1 VRGFS
6 LVQRQDCRTLKGRA
20 TIVFRIWLQ
29 RLPRFARNDE
39 REEAHNDIP
48 HPVIARSIAPKQS
61 PRRAWDRLACNY
73 SVELLIN
80 PMLIWVVKNLV
91 NMDLCKQLRSNL
103 EEAVGR
109 NRAEGILL
117 SGGLDT
123 SILAF
128 VARPSVG
135 FTVALK
141 DSPASDL
148 VYSEKIA
155 KLLGIQHKKM
165 EFTREEA
172 LAALPE
178 VIRMLRTFDL
188 ALPNDLSIYFALK
201 LAKELTA
208 DSYQLSV
215 MTGDGADELFAGYS
229 YMTGLLPENL
239 GRYIRR
245 LSQDWHF
252 SAGYLGRA
260 LGVEVRQPFLDEDF
274 VRFALKISPELKVH
288 DGVGKYILRK
298 SFENLI
304 PAEIVWRRKEAIEY
318 GSGST
323 KLHEII
329 NNMVTDEEFK
339 SATSKVDIKFMNKE
353 HFFYW
358 RIYNEVVGEIPKAE
372 SSEKRCP
379 CCGTGMGR
387 YHCPTCGF
395 SRPLL

>member
-1 VRGFS
+1 MVHK
-6 LVQRQDCRTLKGRA
+6 DICR
-20 TIVFRIWLQ
+20 
-29 RLPRFARNDE
+29 
-39 REEAHNDIP
+39 
-48 HPVIARSIAPKQS
+48 
-61 PRRAWDRLACNY
+61 
-73 SVELLIN
+73 
-80 PMLIWVVKNLV
+80 
-91 NMDLCKQLRSNL
+91 QLRSKL
-103 EEAVGR
+103 AEAAER
-109 NRAEGILL
+109 NKADAILL

-128 VARPSVG
+128 VARPGMG

-141 DSPASDL
+141 GSQASDL

-165 EFTREEA
+165 EFTTEGA
-172 LAALPE
+172 LATLPE
-178 VIRMLRTFDL
+178 VMRILKTFDL

-201 LAKELTA
+201 LAKKLTA

-229 YMTGLLPENL
+229 YMAELPPKDL
-239 GRYIRR
+239 ARYIEK
-245 LSQDWHF
+245 LSQNWHF
-252 SAGYLGRA
+252 SANELGRA
-260 LGVEVRQPFLDEDF
+260 LGIEIRQPFLDEDF
-274 VRFALKISPELKVH
+274 VRFALEISPELKVK

-298 SFENLI
+298 SFESLL
-304 PAEIVWRRKEAIEY
+304 PAEIVWRRKEPIEY

-329 NNMVTDEEFK
+329 NNMVTDEEFQ
-339 SATSKVDIKFMNKE
+339 SAANKVDIKFINKE

-358 RIYNEVVGEIPKAE
+358 RIYNKVVGEIPKASPSAPSPFTGE
-372 SSEKRCP
+372 GWGEVKSCP
-379 CCGTGMGR
+379 CCGAAMGT

>member
-1 VRGFS
+1 MG
-6 LVQRQDCRTLKGRA
+6 
-20 TIVFRIWLQ
+20 
-29 RLPRFARNDE
+29 
-39 REEAHNDIP
+39 
-48 HPVIARSIAPKQS
+48 
-61 PRRAWDRLACNY
+61 
-73 SVELLIN
+73 
-80 PMLIWVVKNLV
+80 
-91 NMDLCKQLRSNL
+91 NMDICEQLRNRL
-103 EEAVGR
+103 KEAVKR
-109 NRAEGILL
+109 SRADGMLL

-128 VARPSVG
+128 VARPSTG

-148 VYSEKIA
+148 VYSKKIA

-165 EFTREEA
+165 EFTTEEA
-172 LAALPE
+172 LATLPE
-178 VIRMLRTFDL
+178 VIRILKTFDL

-229 YMTGLLPENL
+229 YMAELHPENL
-239 GRYIRR
+239 RRYIKR
-245 LSQDWHF
+245 LSQNWHF
-252 SAGYLGRA
+252 SANELGKA
-260 LGVEVRQPFLDEDF
+260 LDVEIKQPFLDEDF
-274 VRFALKISPELKVH
+274 VRFALGISPELKVK

-298 SFENLI
+298 SFEDLI

-329 NNMVTDEEFK
+329 NSMVTDGEFQ
-339 SATSKVDIKFMNKE
+339 SAAREVDIKFINKE

-358 RIYNEVVGEIPKAE
+358 RIYNKVVGEIPKASPSAPSPFTGE
-372 SSEKRCP
+372 GWGEVKSCP
-379 CCGTGMGR
+379 CCGAGMGM
-387 YHCPTCGF
+387 YHCRTCGF
-395 SRPLL
+395 SRPLKECL

>member
-1 VRGFS
+1 
-6 LVQRQDCRTLKGRA
+6 LVHKDICR
-20 TIVFRIWLQ
+20 
-29 RLPRFARNDE
+29 
-39 REEAHNDIP
+39 
-48 HPVIARSIAPKQS
+48 
-61 PRRAWDRLACNY
+61 
-73 SVELLIN
+73 
-80 PMLIWVVKNLV
+80 
-91 NMDLCKQLRSNL
+91 QLRSKL
-103 EEAVGR
+103 AEAAER
-109 NRAEGILL
+109 NKADAILL

-128 VARPSVG
+128 VARPGMG

-141 DSPASDL
+141 GSQASDL

-165 EFTREEA
+165 EFTTEGA
-172 LAALPE
+172 LATLPE
-178 VIRMLRTFDL
+178 VMRILKTFDL

-201 LAKELTA
+201 LAKKLTA

-229 YMTGLLPENL
+229 YMAELPPKDL
-239 GRYIRR
+239 ARYIEK
-245 LSQDWHF
+245 LSQNWHF
-252 SAGYLGRA
+252 SANELGRA
-260 LGVEVRQPFLDEDF
+260 LGIEIRQPFLDEDF
-274 VRFALKISPELKVH
+274 VRFALEISPELKVK

-298 SFENLI
+298 SFESLL
-304 PAEIVWRRKEAIEY
+304 PAEIVWRRKEPIEY

-329 NNMVTDEEFK
+329 NNMVTDEEFQ
-339 SATSKVDIKFMNKE
+339 SAANKVDIKFINKE

-358 RIYNEVVGEIPKAE
+358 RIYNKVVGEIPKASPSAPSPFTGE
-372 SSEKRCP
+372 GWGEVKSCP
-379 CCGTGMGR
+379 CCGAGMGM

>member
-1 VRGFS
+1 
-6 LVQRQDCRTLKGRA
+6 
-20 TIVFRIWLQ
+20 
-29 RLPRFARNDE
+29 
-39 REEAHNDIP
+39 
-48 HPVIARSIAPKQS
+48 
-61 PRRAWDRLACNY
+61 
-73 SVELLIN
+73 
-80 PMLIWVVKNLV
+80 
-91 NMDLCKQLRSNL
+91 MDSCEQLRNKL
-103 EEAVGR
+103 KEAVER
-109 NRAEGILL
+109 SRADGILL

-128 VARPSVG
+128 VARPSIG

-155 KLLGIQHKKM
+155 KLLGIHHKKM

-172 LAALPE
+172 FATLPQ
-178 VIRMLRTFDL
+178 VIKILKTFDL

-201 LAKELTA
+201 LARENRIG
-208 DSYQLSV
+208 SV

-229 YMTGLLPENL
+229 YMVELSPEDL
-239 GRYIRR
+239 EIYIRR
-245 LSQDWHF
+245 LSQNWHF

-260 LGVEVRQPFLDEDF
+260 LGVEVKQPFLDEDF
-274 VRFALKISPELKVH
+274 IRFALEISPELKVK

-298 SFENLI
+298 SFEGLL
-304 PAEIVWRRKEAIEY
+304 PSEVAWRRKEPIEY

-329 NNMVTDEEFK
+329 NGMVTDEEFQ
-339 SATSKVDIKFMNKE
+339 SAGKKVDIKFINKE

-358 RIYNEVVGEIPKAE
+358 RIYNEVVGEIPKTR

-379 CCGTGMGR
+379 CCGASIGT